1 MAEISGYAPSINGY
15 AQKVQNKV
23 LDSGERL
30 NENKVGR
37 LEGLKGVEVIL
48 SSDKK
53 LAEFDT
59 YEDMEKAKP
68 PRFSPT
74 EQRAI
79 DDLNYEQRYSNA
91 NGDDPN
97 DAAMQERWALDSML

>member
-1 MAEISGYAPSINGY
+1 MAEISGYGPSTNSY
-15 AQKVQNKV
+15 AQTVQNKV

-48 SSDKK
+48 SSNQE
-53 LAEFDT
+53 LSEFDT
-59 YEDMEKAKP
+59 YEGMEKAKP
-68 PRFSPT
+68 TRFSPT

-79 DDLNYEQRYSNA
+79 DDLDYEQRNSNA
-91 NGDDPN
+91 NAPDPS
-97 DAAMQERWALDSML
+97 DAGVQERRALDSML